1 MRKIQIGLVVLLA
14 SFLVLEAIL
23 SLNWPITHDEAPL
36 FYESFLMRAEGRQP
50 YRDLYD
56 FQMPGVYAIF
66 FGIGLLSNYNPLLIR
81 MIDLLLLAALI
92 TTTFIMLR
100 NLGSLAAIAASV
112 IFGLKYLEGGPSMAL
127 QREYLLLIFI
137 VIGIW
142 FYQQQ
147 VEWKDKSFSLSA
159 YPKKGL
165 VNKNGILYLHMT
177 GICMGIATMIK
188 PQAALA
194 LVPFLVLE
202 ISDGFKPHS
211 GPRVKNISALLAG
224 FTLPILC
231 VFIWLAATG
240 SLQPFLEIVLRYWPL
255 YSQISGQLLV
265 VNGSERWLLV
275 LDQFWRLGGNA
286 LWLIPAGL
294 GLYLLLQNS
303 DLSGSNRRQVQV
315 LIWMVVVFGIYP
327 ATSGQFFQYHY
338 LPFVY
343 FIIVLASLALTSSVI
358 HKWNSVLFAIFLM
371 VILIEIRP
379 PSAIIQQVEGKSAAA
394 PGGREE
400 KITAYLA
407 SHLKPGDSV
416 QPLDWTGGALQA
428 MLTTRAR
435 LATTFV
441 FDFYFYHHVSD
452 PYIQGLRSRFINEL
466 ELGPP
471 AYIVEVTSMDK
482 PWISGPD
489 TSREF
494 PELDEFLDENYVT
507 AVQRDDYNIYVRR

>member
-1 MRKIQIGLVVLLA
+1 MRKIQIGLVVLLS
-14 SFLVLEAIL
+14 SFLVLEASF

-36 FYESFLMRAEGRQP
+36 LYEAFLMKAEGRMP

-56 FQMPGVYAIF
+56 FQMPGAYAIF
-66 FGIGLLSNYNPLLIR
+66 FGIGGLSNYNPLLIR
-81 MIDLLLLAALI
+81 IIDLLLLAALI
-92 TTTFIMLR
+92 STTFILLR
-100 NLGSLAAIAASV
+100 NLGSPAAIAAPAL
-112 IFGLKYLEGGPSMAL
+112 FGLKYLEGGPSMAL
-127 QREYLLLIFI
+127 QREYLLLIFV

-142 FYQQQ
+142 FYQKKA
-147 VEWKDKSFSLSA
+147 EWKNKSSKVNA
-159 YPKKGL
+159 NPNQGM
-165 VNKNGILYLHMT
+165 VNKNEILYISLAGTCT
-177 GICMGIATMIK
+177 GIAAMIK

-202 ISDGFKPHS
+202 ISDATKPHG
-211 GPRVKNISALLAG
+211 GPWIKNLAALLAG
-224 FTLPILC
+224 FSLPILC
-231 VFIWLAATG
+231 VLIWLATTG
-240 SLQPFLEIVLRYWPL
+240 SLRPFLEIVLKYWPL

-265 VNGSERWLLV
+265 VNGAERWLLI

-286 LWLIPAGL
+286 IWLIPAGL
-294 GLYLLLQNS
+294 GFSLLLRNS
-303 DLSGSNRRQVQV
+303 DLSGSTRRQV
-315 LIWMVVVFGIYP
+315 LLFAWMAVVFGIYP
-327 ATSGQFFQYHY
+327 AMSGQFFQYHY

-343 FIIVLASLALTSSVI
+343 FTIVLASLALTSSVI

-371 VILIEIRP
+371 VILIEVRP

-394 PGGREE
+394 PSGREE
-400 KITAYLA
+400 KIAAYLA
-407 SHLKPGDSV
+407 SHLKPGDTV

-452 PYIQGLRSRFINEL
+452 PYIQGLRSQFINEL

-494 PELDEFLDENYVT
+494 PELDEFLDENYLT